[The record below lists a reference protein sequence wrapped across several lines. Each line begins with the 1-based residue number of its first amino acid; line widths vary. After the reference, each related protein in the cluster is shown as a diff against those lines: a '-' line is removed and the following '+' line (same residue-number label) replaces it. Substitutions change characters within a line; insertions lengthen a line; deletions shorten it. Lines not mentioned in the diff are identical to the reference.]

1 MTHDPRVRGVSGWIF
16 EDNLARVVEYIAT
29 LVRYGW
35 SDLDDGAFEAGIA
48 STDADLP
55 LGTWFEHPVVG
66 IPDLVLRI
74 ARDHDGG
81 TLSMIIGG
89 ELDTVLAARFETLL
103 DLH

>member
-1 MTHDPRVRGVSGWIF
+1 MAHDPRVREVSGWIF
-16 EDNLARVVEYIAT
+16 EDNLIRVVEYIAM
-29 LVRYGW
+29 LVRYEW
-35 SDLDDGAFEAGIA
+35 SDLDDGALEAGLA

-55 LGTWFEHPVVG
+55 LSTWFEYPVVG
-66 IPDLVLRI
+66 TPDLVLRI

-81 TLSMIIGG
+81 TLSMLISG